1 LRLPALARERRTR
14 TRLQSRQKDP
24 EWCCLQP
31 VVRGVGIGKS
41 IAQNGA
47 HDAQNAA

>member
-1 LRLPALARERRTR
+1 VASARALHPNAVTIAAAAAVMRLFTA
-14 TRLQSRQKDP
+14 
-24 EWCCLQP
+24 
-31 VVRGVGIGKS
+31 GVGIGKS